1 MAKES
6 EEQVRQR
13 AQIERERRRQ
23 DELRERELAKKQQ
36 KQKIEQEKIEQI
48 EQEQD
53 NHVVPEKISTGR
65 ENSISSA
72 IDAFNKPQDEEFK
85 GKVKSP
91 VRSLPIQLPKENGD
105 VVKSM
110 PPDVVPNESK
120 LKFQEVS
127 NKYEKY
133 RSSYFENLI

>member
-13 AQIERERRRQ
+13 AQMERERRRQ

-36 KQKIEQEKIEQI
+36 EQKIEQNQEQI
-48 EQEQD
+48 EQIDQEQN
-53 NHVVPEKISTGR
+53 NHVVPEKITTGR
-65 ENSISSA
+65 QNSISSA
-72 IDAFNKPQDEEFK
+72 IDAFNKPQDEEVK
-85 GKVKSP
+85 IKDKVKSP

-105 VVKSM
+105 AVKSI

-127 NKYEKY
+127 NKYDK
-133 RSSYFENLI
+133 I